1 MIQKKNQKLTQPIHQ
16 PLNLNFMTK
25 HNTEFLVIAS
35 LAVLLLTYLSPDLAF
50 AGTGGEELQEVY
62 EATESMVSGYFAK
75 TVMVV
80 AFASAL
86 IAGFK
91 GNLGVGL
98 SGLGVAVAAG
108 IGPSI
113 FTSGISALI

>member
-1 MIQKKNQKLTQPIHQ
+1 
-16 PLNLNFMTK
+16 MTK
-25 HNTEFLVIAS
+25 HNTELLVIVS
-35 LAVLLLTYLSPDLAF
+35 LVVVSLVCLFPEMSF

-75 TVMVV
+75 TVMVA

-98 SGLGVAVAAG
+98 SALGVSVAAG